1 VGWRSEA
8 QVGEDRRG
16 PSGLTKQ
23 WYRDAVRDAPS
34 PACLFRS
41 QSRFRRGSFSKQ
53 TTRLLRLHSTRS
65 LRTEP
70 LIFGEISV
78 MSCGFC
84 YGFTDKT
91 RLQSQYIRRIWLNF
105 AETSTLREN
114 APQEEGPPCKAA
126 LWICVSIVAEYSPA
140 ATWPILAK
148 PPKYPPSTALTPP
161 SARPSWRCRKFRV
174 GSSPA
179 AQRD

>member
-1 VGWRSEA
+1 MDWRSEA

-41 QSRFRRGSFSKQ
+41 QSRFRRGSFSTQ
-53 TTRLLRLHSTRS
+53 TTRLLRLHSSRS

-70 LIFGEISV
+70 LIFGEITMLSRGL
-78 MSCGFC
+78 CC
-84 YGFTDKT
+84 GFTDKM

-105 AETSTLREN
+105 VRISALREN
-114 APQEEGPPCKAA
+114 AHSKKKGRPARRPFGSASLLLPNILRQPCGQF
-126 LWICVSIVAEYSPA
+126 
-140 ATWPILAK
+140 
-148 PPKYPPSTALTPP
+148 
-161 SARPSWRCRKFRV
+161 RPNH
-174 GSSPA
+174 
-179 AQRD
+179 QYTHHQQH

>member
-1 VGWRSEA
+1 MGWRSEA

-41 QSRFRRGSFSKQ
+41 QSRFRRGSFSTQ

-70 LIFGEISV
+70 LIFGEITV

-105 AETSTLREN
+105 AETSTLRE
-114 APQEEGPPCKAA
+114 
-126 LWICVSIVAEYSPA
+126 
-140 ATWPILAK
+140 T
-148 PPKYPPSTALTPP
+148 PPKKKGRPARRPFG
-161 SARPSWRCRKFRV
+161 SASLLLPNILRQPRGQFW
-174 GSSPA
+174 PNH
-179 AQRD
+179 QNTHHQQH